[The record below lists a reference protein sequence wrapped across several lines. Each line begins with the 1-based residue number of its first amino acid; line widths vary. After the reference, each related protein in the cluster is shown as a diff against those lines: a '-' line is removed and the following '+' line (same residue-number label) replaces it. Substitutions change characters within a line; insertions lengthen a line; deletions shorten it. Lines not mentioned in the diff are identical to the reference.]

1 MRSLLIIFSIL
12 ICACGAK
19 KQSAF
24 KPDYSPGPTAIVYKT
39 KANYTKQVP
48 VMLSDDKLEII
59 SYPHPNDLKTGNDF
73 HYPTLLENGY
83 LLDNKGIDKNVAFLK
98 YTYEEYSKLP
108 EAPPLKTLMEAIINK
123 DPFAEIYNCGNKKN
137 YKNIEKQLNEIITNK
152 KLKQTFKQL

>member
-1 MRSLLIIFSIL
+1 MRNIFIILSLI
-12 ICACGAK
+12 ICACGTK
-19 KQSAF
+19 KQVSF

-39 KANYTKQVP
+39 KANYNKQVP
-48 VMLSDDKLEII
+48 VILSDDKSEII

-108 EAPPLKTLMEAIINK
+108 EAPSLKILMEAIINK
-123 DPFAEIYNCGNKKN
+123 EPLLEIYNVGNKKSFT
-137 YKNIEKQLNEIITNK
+137 NIESQLNDVIKNK
-152 KLKQTFKQL
+152 KLKQTFKKL

>member
-1 MRSLLIIFSIL
+1 
-12 ICACGAK
+12 
-19 KQSAF
+19 
-24 KPDYSPGPTAIVYKT
+24 
-39 KANYTKQVP
+39 
-48 VMLSDDKLEII
+48 MLSDDKLEII

-108 EAPPLKTLMEAIINK
+108 EAPSLKTLMEAIVNK
-123 DPFAEIYNCGNKKN
+123 DPLTEIYNCGNKKS